1 MSQLCQWCRSF
12 PCLFNCPNRHP
23 SQPYQFWNPSHNLL
37 VPSTSSSSIMMFRP
51 SRCQWCG
58 FFPCL
63 SNCPS
68 RYQGANLNGQQQHT
82 NQYPSPSREPS
93 WGPTRHGR
101 NYQPGFTQAETLHSN
116 HFIHASSATIPGDGY
131 TGVVPGI
138 ARNDAN
144 YNTGG
149 SSCQV

>member
-1 MSQLCQWCRSF
+1 MFQPCQWCRSL
-12 PCLFNCPNRHP
+12 PCLFNCPSRHP
-23 SQPYQFWNPSHNLL
+23 SQPYQFLNPSHNLL
-37 VPSTSSSSIMMFRP
+37 PSTSSIMTFRP

-58 FFPCL
+58 FYPCV
-63 SNCPS
+63 SSCPS
-68 RYQGANLNGQQQHT
+68 RYQAVNGQQQN
-82 NQYPSPSREPS
+82 NQYPS

-101 NYQPGFTQAETLHSN
+101 SYQPGFAQAETLQN
-116 HFIHASSATIPGDGY
+116 NQVIHASSATITGDGS